1 MRFAPETERV
11 AVNGLEICT
20 RYRGE
25 GPHVVVLHGGPGA
38 DFNSLL
44 PQFDALSGNRR
55 LIYYDQRG
63 GGRSTAPRGAQLG
76 WRQHVTDLT
85 GLMDHWR
92 IRSANLV
99 GYSWGGL
106 LALLYAT
113 AHPDRVAS
121 LALISPAPATS
132 RGRALFVQRFV
143 ARMGNPWIV
152 EQRAKLETSGLR
164 HSDPAAFRKRAFELS
179 VAPYFREPELAAGA
193 KQFLIAAP
201 AREAAWRSLGEYD
214 ITSELGDLE
223 VPALVV
229 HGRHDPIPI
238 STAECTAKLL
248 NARFEVMENSGHLPF
263 IEEFDRFV
271 TLLDDFLPSEAL

>member
-1 MRFAPETERV
+1 M
-11 AVNGLEICT
+11 EICT
-20 RYRGE
+20 RYRGG

-44 PQFDALSGNRR
+44 PQFDASSGNRR

-92 IRSANLV
+92 IRSASLV

-113 AHPDRVAS
+113 VHPDRVAS

-132 RGRALFVQRFV
+132 RGRALFVQRFA
-143 ARMGNPWIV
+143 ARMANPWIV

-164 HSDPAAFRKRAFELS
+164 HSDPAAFRQRAFELS

-193 KQFLIAAP
+193 KQFLIAAR

-223 VPALVV
+223 VPALVI
-229 HGRHDPIPI
+229 HGRHDSIPI

-271 TLLDDFLPSEAL
+271 TLLDDFLPSDAL